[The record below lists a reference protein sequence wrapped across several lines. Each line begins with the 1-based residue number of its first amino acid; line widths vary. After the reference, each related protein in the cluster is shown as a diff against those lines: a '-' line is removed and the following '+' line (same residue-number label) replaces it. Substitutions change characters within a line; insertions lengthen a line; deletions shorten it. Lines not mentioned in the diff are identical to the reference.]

1 MRVRENHTRR
11 FQIVIETQ
19 ALVKCIELYAESV
32 RQPKSY
38 SWPYCVTASGGTRS
52 LSEANG
58 KKRTRFKR
66 GRKGNTQF
74 GSNFEPLTEAGR
86 GKKRDHSE

>member
-11 FQIVIETQ
+11 FQIVIEPQ
-19 ALVKCIELYAESV
+19 AFVKSIELYAESV
-32 RQPKSY
+32 GQQKSY
-38 SWPYCVTASGGTRS
+38 RWPNCVTARGGTRS

-58 KKRTRFKR
+58 EERTRFKR

-74 GSNFEPLTEAGR
+74 GSNFKPLAEAGR